1 VIEKACFDIYLFD
14 GKTKEKE
21 NLSGNIEQIGV
32 FVQGRT
38 EERRKSS
45 PSGKTTHGA
54 MFFCNRSQVPRF
66 RFALD
71 GIFDLILEKI
81 SHFQTASWHSKLYCA
96 RP

>member
-21 NLSGNIEQIGV
+21 NLSANIEQIGV

-54 MFFCNRSQVPRF
+54 MFFCKRSQVPHF
-66 RFALD
+66 RFASD
-71 GIFDLILEKI
+71 GNFDFILGKI
-81 SHFQTASWHSKLYCA
+81 SYSYTVSWHSKLYCA